1 MLTNVYTLEQIFQA
15 LLYIGGILSLFFLS
29 LVLFKVYQIL
39 KDVRKIS
46 HSTGDITSRVHSIVT
61 GPIDMLLSI
70 VGKLTPIIEK
80 SIRDYIHKARNKSSS
95 DSDTDSKSA
104 SKSSKK
110 KLKN

>member
-1 MLTNVYTLEQIFQA
+1 
-15 LLYIGGILSLFFLS
+15 
-29 LVLFKVYQIL
+29 
-39 KDVRKIS
+39 
-46 HSTGDITSRVHSIVT
+46 
-61 GPIDMLLSI
+61 MLLSI